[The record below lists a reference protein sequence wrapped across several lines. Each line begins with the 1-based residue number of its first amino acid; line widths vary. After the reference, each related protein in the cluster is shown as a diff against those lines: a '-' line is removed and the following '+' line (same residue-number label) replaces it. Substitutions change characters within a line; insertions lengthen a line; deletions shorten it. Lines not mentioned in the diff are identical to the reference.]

1 MSEILHEIKIGG
13 TSEQVFQ
20 ALTTVIGIKS
30 WQTPDVEGSGLAGS
44 EWRFNFSQRPEFRW
58 EIQASEP
65 GKHVSWKCVKGPG
78 NAVGTT
84 VDFDISSADGGRVL
98 LSCIHT
104 GWPGTHGNY
113 RKCNTTWG
121 VLLHH
126 LKQYVETGQPAP
138 AFI

>member
-1 MSEILHEIKIGG
+1 VKSSTRLKSGVHRSRCFKL
-13 TSEQVFQ
+13 F
-20 ALTTVIGIKS
+20 TTVNGIKS
-30 WQTPDVEGSGLAGS
+30 WQTPYVEGSGHVGS
-44 EWRFNFSQRPEFRW
+44 EWRFSFDKRPEFRW
-58 EIQASEP
+58 KIQASEP

-78 NAVGTT
+78 DSAGTT
-84 VDFDISSADGGRVL
+84 VAFDISPTDGGRVL

-126 LKQYVETGQPAP
+126 LKQYVETLQPAP